1 MCSREMTGQA
11 ATSICG
17 DVGDPP
23 VFLSN
28 LVVPGEL
35 LYRGG
40 FPSMENYCWLDQYS
54 NRCQETQFLSIHWR
68 SRGNNDDH
76 FHGTKW
82 NL

>member
-40 FPSMENYCWLDQYS
+40 FPSME
-54 NRCQETQFLSIHWR
+54 TTA
-68 SRGNNDDH
+68 G
-76 FHGTKW
+76 
-82 NL
+82 